1 MQTTQL
7 ILSMFTFFS
16 FWEQRQQEFETLIT
30 SSLDS
35 TNGLSSTASL
45 TQAPLKPTY
54 LALAALYTVFVISLV
69 NPTLVDVNTA
79 VGGVVPFTAQEVWWA
94 IRDGYVSDLATH
106 LFHNGGLAV
115 GDASMSAISSSL
127 TPQEVWWSIRDGY
140 VDNTLFSSG
149 VSVGDV
155 EVGGGGVVPFK
166 PQELYWAV
174 RDGYVGDLVQ
184 HWFRNGGL

>member
-1 MQTTQL
+1 M
-7 ILSMFTFFS
+7 
-16 FWEQRQQEFETLIT
+16 
-30 SSLDS
+30 
-35 TNGLSSTASL
+35 
-45 TQAPLKPTY
+45 
-54 LALAALYTVFVISLV
+54 
-69 NPTLVDVNTA
+69 NPTLVDVKTA

-94 IRDGYVSDLATH
+94 IRDGYVGDLATH

-115 GDASMSAISSSL
+115 GDASYMSATSSSL

-149 VSVGDV
+149 VSVDGVLGDV
-155 EVGGGGVVPFK
+155 EVGGGEVVPFT

-184 HWFRNGGL
+184 HWFHNGGL

>member
-1 MQTTQL
+1 M
-7 ILSMFTFFS
+7 
-16 FWEQRQQEFETLIT
+16 
-30 SSLDS
+30 
-35 TNGLSSTASL
+35 
-45 TQAPLKPTY
+45 
-54 LALAALYTVFVISLV
+54 

-115 GDASMSAISSSL
+115 GDGSFAAAISSSL

-174 RDGYVGDLVQ
+174 RDGYIGDLVQ